1 MDSTPS
7 VRKPSQQYMDS
18 AAVRATAS
26 VLVQSSVASSRGAG
40 RPRIFS
46 ALPVDCPSQYYPEM
60 ILTSPDTMRAFR
72 SWLLLLC
79 ITQVA
84 VALGM
89 YYIVS
94 ATHVLHDPLSELF
107 TEAVA
112 ALCAIAA
119 CVGIVGVCASSRP
132 MLLFFYINQLWG
144 LANVSTFAVISLSS
158 ADQSSAAC
166 RLFREGELTRA
177 QLADRGLDCDAVQ
190 RTTRHVSYAVGV
202 LLLLLLASCFLAKAY
217 SEKLQEEENDE
228 QDRALVNFVWQR
240 RRETWAKLE
249 KFEDLVLRQF
259 EDLQSALR
267 RARDADSDTAAAAA
281 AACPSPTATG
291 GTAGGFSCL
300 QAQPL

>member
-26 VLVQSSVASSRGAG
+26 VLVQGSVASSRGAG

-60 ILTSPDTMRAFR
+60 IFTSPDTMRAFR

-79 ITQVA
+79 TTQVA

-94 ATHVLHDPLSELF
+94 ATHVLHDPLSEMF

-144 LANVSTFAVISLSS
+144 LANLSTFAVISLSS

-190 RTTRHVSYAVGV
+190 RTTRHVSYAVGF

-217 SEKLQEEENDE
+217 SEKLQDKENDE

-267 RARDADSDTAAAAA
+267 SRDADTATAAA
-281 AACPSPTATG
+281 AACPSPTAG
-291 GTAGGFSCL
+291 GTAGGFACL
-300 QAQPL
+300 RALPF